1 MPILVIYA
9 ANPISGYRLHMLSG
23 AAGREQDSRPENKG
37 PFLSQPHQSSV
48 RNRLLA
54 RMTPADFVF
63 IWPHLTYVSLARGEP
78 LVEPDQAIQHAWFID
93 QGIASVVATSA
104 HGHQTEVGIVGWDGL
119 VDMATVHGTD
129 RASHRCFI
137 QLPGSAYRLSS
148 TVLQAA
154 LDGSPTLRALLM
166 GYAHSF
172 MTQIAG
178 TALANAS
185 YTVEQR
191 LARWLLMCHDRID
204 GDEVA
209 MTHEFLSLML
219 NVRRAGVTVA
229 IQALEN
235 AGFVNGRRGVITM
248 IDRVAMEKF
257 ATDSYGGPEAVY
269 ERLIG

>member
-1 MPILVIYA
+1 M
-9 ANPISGYRLHMLSG
+9 
-23 AAGREQDSRPENKG
+23 D
-37 PFLSQPHQSSV
+37 
-48 RNRLLA
+48 
-54 RMTPADFVF
+54 PADF
-63 IWPHLTYVSLARGEP
+63 ITLWPHLSHVALARGEP
-78 LVEPDQAIQHAWFID
+78 LVEPEQTIQYAWFLED
-93 QGIASVVATSA
+93 GIASVVVTTAL
-104 HGHQTEVGIVGWDGL
+104 GHQSEVGIVGRDGV
-119 VDMATVHGTD
+119 VDMATVLGAD

-137 QLPGSAYRLSS
+137 QLPGQAYRLSS

-154 LDGSPTLRALLM
+154 LDGSATLRALLM

-172 MTQIAG
+172 MTQVAG

-191 LARWLLMCHDRID
+191 LARWLLMCHDRVD
-204 GDEVA
+204 GDEIA

-229 IQALEN
+229 VRALET
-235 AGFVNGRRGVITM
+235 AGFLDGRRGIIT
-248 IDRVAMEKF
+248 IVDRTALEKF

>member
-1 MPILVIYA
+1 MA
-9 ANPISGYRLHMLSG
+9 
-23 AAGREQDSRPENKG
+23 
-37 PFLSQPHQSSV
+37 
-48 RNRLLA
+48 
-54 RMTPADFVF
+54 PADFVSL
-63 IWPHLTYVSLARGEP
+63 WPHLTYVALARGEV
-78 LVEPDQAIQHAWFID
+78 LVEPDQTIQHAWFVD

-104 HGHQTEVGIVGWDGL
+104 QGHQAEVGIVGWDGL
-119 VDMATVHGTD
+119 VDMATIHGLD

-137 QLPGSAYRLSS
+137 QLPGFGYRLPSAI
-148 TVLQAA
+148 LQAA
-154 LDGSPTLRALLM
+154 LDGSTTLRTLLM

-172 MTQIAG
+172 MAQIAG

-185 YTVEQR
+185 YTVEQQ

-204 GDEVA
+204 GDQIT

-235 AGFVNGRRGVITM
+235 TGFVIGRRGVITI
-248 IDRVAMEKF
+248 IDRSALAKF

-269 ERLIG
+269 KRLIG